1 MFGNVVNVQTLTQ
14 NYNDVVPHIYPLILH
29 SDFDRETVRN
39 ELLSKGVPTGVH
51 YMPNHELTKYSTAN
65 KCFPALDSVSRR
77 LITLPIHP
85 DLELDDVDFIADS
98 ILLATRP
105 K

>member
-1 MFGNVVNVQTLTQ
+1 
-14 NYNDVVPHIYPLILH
+14 
-29 SDFDRETVRN
+29 
-39 ELLSKGVPTGVH
+39 
-51 YMPNHELTKYSTAN
+51 MPNHELTKYNTAN
-65 KCFPALDSVSRR
+65 KCFPALDGVSRR
-77 LITLPIHP
+77 IITLPIHP